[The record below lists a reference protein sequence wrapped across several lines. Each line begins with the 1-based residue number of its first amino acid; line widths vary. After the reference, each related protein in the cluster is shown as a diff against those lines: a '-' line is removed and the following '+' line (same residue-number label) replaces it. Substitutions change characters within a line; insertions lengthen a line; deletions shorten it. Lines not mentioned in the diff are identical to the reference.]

1 MIKRF
6 LLLSG
11 LFVLVI
17 QGNLQ
22 AQIVSED
29 DEIER
34 QLLASTKQLNQFFS
48 RFNGEEDTKG
58 REFEPEDR
66 QYRNSRL
73 RKRFLSILFDEESAG
88 FSESLFEE
96 FVNKVTSDDQPIF
109 LDLQA
114 KEWFAVV
121 NTTFRYK
128 GRSMPLTL
136 YMQIQEE
143 GLGYEW
149 VIADISFEPYKT
161 LFDKQRGQTKEFLHP
176 MSHELDFMNL
186 RKAMVKDGSPESYTL
201 ADFEPDLLTVFLYD
215 VKMGNLTFETVNRL
229 NYHFF
234 SVDGWYFSLNN
245 FNRPGYNTGW
255 LISDLVKINAQQKED
270 LLKLLYDKK

>member
-1 MIKRF
+1 MIKKF

-11 LFVLVI
+11 LVFLL
-17 QGNLQ
+17 LQ
-22 AQIVSED
+22 SDLKAQIVSED

-58 REFEPEDR
+58 REFEPDDR
-66 QYRNSRL
+66 QFRNSRL
-73 RKRFLSILFDEESAG
+73 RKKFLSILFDEENAG
-88 FSESLFEE
+88 FSSSVFEE
-96 FVNKVTSDDQPIF
+96 FVNQVTDDSNPTF
-109 LDLQA
+109 LSLQSP
-114 KEWFAVV
+114 EWFATVH
-121 NTTFRYK
+121 TTFRYK
-128 GRSMPLTL
+128 GQSLPLTL
-136 YMQIQEE
+136 YMEIQAE

-149 VIADISFEPYKT
+149 VIADLSFEPYKT
-161 LFDKQRGQTKEFLHP
+161 LFNKQRGQTKEFLHP

-186 RKAMVKDGSPESYTL
+186 RKAMVKGGSPESYTL

-234 SVDGWYFSLNN
+234 SVEGWYFSLNN

-255 LISDLVKINAQQKED
+255 LISDLVKVNAQQKSD
-270 LLKLLYDKK
+270 LLKILYDKK

>member
-11 LFVLVI
+11 LLVLVI

-73 RKRFLSILFDEESAG
+73 RKRFLSILFDKENAG